1 MKTRLWFALLLSVV
15 ATYVM
20 AAENKP
26 DATGSSSVAAPV
38 KDEKSEIKPLKPFNC
53 EELELTF
60 SLKGSQFAYGEPIQ
74 GQVTLKCIAYG
85 GSLRLYN
92 PFFHACEPKP
102 GNVRIFSKAGTLV
115 ATLIDD
121 CLVHGCTHTCWIVP
135 DKGMSVRPGD
145 FVGTQ
150 ISDLPRGGWLS
161 NRIQLALG
169 EYSAQFVLYSYAVR
183 GADAC
188 RFDLD
193 KLTGS
198 STQEYRDYVAGKAV
212 IAASELIP
220 FKIVDKASGGA
231 ATSGQTPG

>member
-1 MKTRLWFALLLSVV
+1 MKMRLLFALLLSVV

-26 DATGSSSVAAPV
+26 DATGSASVAAPV
-38 KDEKSEIKPLKPFNC
+38 KDEKSEIKPLKTFNSK
-53 EELELTF
+53 ELELKFTLNR
-60 SLKGSQFAYGEPIQ
+60 SEFACGEPIQ
-74 GQVTLKCIAYG
+74 GQVTLKCVITEG
-85 GSLRLYN
+85 LFLYN
-92 PFFHACEPKP
+92 PFFHGCQIKP

-121 CLVHGCTHTCWIVP
+121 CLVHGCTVTCWIVP

-150 ISDLPRGGWLS
+150 VSDLPRGGVLG
-161 NRIQLALG
+161 NRIQLPHG
-169 EYSAQFVLYSYAVR
+169 EYSAQFVLYSYVVR

-188 RFDLD
+188 RVDPD

-198 STQEYRDYVAGKAV
+198 YTQEYRDYLAGKAV

-220 FKIVDKASGGA
+220 FKIADKASGGA
-231 ATSGQTPG
+231 ATSG